1 MANIT
6 EKIERQITALEGKI
20 DALSGNY
27 LTNTWKRQREQQE
40 RDRKKE
46 MYHSQIQVLQFLKQK
61 SETDTLTLLEQNLTV
76 AAFYEDMRCFSAS
89 KKYCKDNPYCK
100 FQYPKP
106 DDVRTKRL
114 QKAGITDTDEL
125 AAAVECFDTLLQS
138 AVIPPDPNAIRLR
151 DMLYR
156 AKMYQKGDIQFTPP
170 ELAKELVALAG
181 VRKDSRVLEPEA
193 GIGNIADAAK
203 EVTDHVITTPL
214 AKNGSSVP
222 APTGFYP
229 TLHPYRLQQVIQKI
243 KPANIWVCHSG
254 DLFGEWIPTEWILQV
269 FEAAKQAPWHNYM
282 FLTMNPNRYEE
293 LLETGVLMPTDNFW
307 YGTRLTERGNV
318 FTADGYHTFLCI
330 EPMRLFAERMEI
342 PNVEWILLGGYGKLK
357 RSWIESVMERKGN
370 IPVFMI
376 GSKLF
381 KDVWRAPLIQE
392 YPPLLYR
399 PAEKTLPHCSEC
411 KYCYSVRQG
420 KRGLWRACR
429 HYKIVRQDKD
439 SGGRHIPGRYAAVS
453 PQWCPKRPETNW
465 RFTKRV

>member
-203 EVTDHVITTPL
+203 EVTDRVDCIERMTDFCEILKLKKHNVIGNDLLTAET
-214 AKNGSSVP
+214 
-222 APTGFYP
+222 APIYDA
-229 TLHPYRLQQVIQKI
+229 V
-243 KPANIWVCHSG
+243 V
-254 DLFGEWIPTEWILQV
+254 
-269 FEAAKQAPWHNYM
+269 
-282 FLTMNPNRYEE
+282 MNPPFSEECEHIKRAFDFLRPGGSLVAVCSSSIQWKSTRKYEQFRDWLSE
-293 LLETGVLMPTDNFW
+293 HTHSIDECGAKFEMTGV
-307 YGTRLTERGNV
+307 
-318 FTADGYHTFLCI
+318 HTVVL
-330 EPMRLFAERMEI
+330 
-342 PNVEWILLGGYGKLK
+342 V
-357 RSWIESVMERKGN
+357 V
-370 IPVFMI
+370 
-376 GSKLF
+376 
-381 KDVWRAPLIQE
+381 
-392 YPPLLYR
+392 
-399 PAEKTLPHCSEC
+399 
-411 KYCYSVRQG
+411 
-420 KRGLWRACR
+420 
-429 HYKIVRQDKD
+429 DK
-439 SGGRHIPGRYAAVS
+439 AA
-453 PQWCPKRPETNW
+453 
-465 RFTKRV
+465 

>member
-6 EKIERQITALEGKI
+6 EKIERRITVLEGKI

-46 MYHSQIQVLQFLKQK
+46 MYRSQIQVLQLLKHK
-61 SETDTLTLLEQNLTV
+61 SETDALTLLEQNLTV

-89 KKYCKDNPYCK
+89 KKYCKDNPYCE

-125 AAAVECFDTLLQS
+125 TAAVECFDTLLQS

-203 EVTDHVITTPL
+203 EVTDNVDCIERMTDFCEILKLKKHNVIANDLLTAETAPIYD
-214 AKNGSSVP
+214 SV
-222 APTGFYP
+222 
-229 TLHPYRLQQVIQKI
+229 V
-243 KPANIWVCHSG
+243 
-254 DLFGEWIPTEWILQV
+254 
-269 FEAAKQAPWHNYM
+269 
-282 FLTMNPNRYEE
+282 MNPPFSEECEHIKRAFDFVRPGGSLVAVCSSSIQWKSTRKYEQFRDWLSE
-293 LLETGVLMPTDNFW
+293 HTHSIDECGAKFEMTGV
-307 YGTRLTERGNV
+307 
-318 FTADGYHTFLCI
+318 HTVVL
-330 EPMRLFAERMEI
+330 
-342 PNVEWILLGGYGKLK
+342 V
-357 RSWIESVMERKGN
+357 V
-370 IPVFMI
+370 
-376 GSKLF
+376 
-381 KDVWRAPLIQE
+381 
-392 YPPLLYR
+392 
-399 PAEKTLPHCSEC
+399 
-411 KYCYSVRQG
+411 
-420 KRGLWRACR
+420 
-429 HYKIVRQDKD
+429 DK
-439 SGGRHIPGRYAAVS
+439 AA
-453 PQWCPKRPETNW
+453 
-465 RFTKRV
+465 

>member
-151 DMLYR
+151 DMLYW

-203 EVTDHVITTPL
+203 EVTDHVDCIERMTDFCEILKLKKHNVIGNDLLT
-214 AKNGSSVP
+214 AET
-222 APTGFYP
+222 APIYDA
-229 TLHPYRLQQVIQKI
+229 V
-243 KPANIWVCHSG
+243 V
-254 DLFGEWIPTEWILQV
+254 
-269 FEAAKQAPWHNYM
+269 
-282 FLTMNPNRYEE
+282 MNPPFSEECEHIKRAFDFLRPGGSLVAVCSSSIQWKSTRKYEQFRDWLSE
-293 LLETGVLMPTDNFW
+293 HTHSIDECGAKFEMTGV
-307 YGTRLTERGNV
+307 
-318 FTADGYHTFLCI
+318 HTVVL
-330 EPMRLFAERMEI
+330 
-342 PNVEWILLGGYGKLK
+342 V
-357 RSWIESVMERKGN
+357 V
-370 IPVFMI
+370 
-376 GSKLF
+376 
-381 KDVWRAPLIQE
+381 
-392 YPPLLYR
+392 
-399 PAEKTLPHCSEC
+399 
-411 KYCYSVRQG
+411 
-420 KRGLWRACR
+420 
-429 HYKIVRQDKD
+429 DK
-439 SGGRHIPGRYAAVS
+439 AA
-453 PQWCPKRPETNW
+453 
-465 RFTKRV
+465 

>member
-203 EVTDHVITTPL
+203 GVTDHVDCIERMTDFCEILKLKKHNVIGNDLLT
-214 AKNGSSVP
+214 AET
-222 APTGFYP
+222 APIYDA
-229 TLHPYRLQQVIQKI
+229 V
-243 KPANIWVCHSG
+243 V
-254 DLFGEWIPTEWILQV
+254 
-269 FEAAKQAPWHNYM
+269 
-282 FLTMNPNRYEE
+282 MNPPFSEECEHIKRAFDFLRPGGSLVAVCSSSIQWKSTRKYEQFRDWLSE
-293 LLETGVLMPTDNFW
+293 HTHSIDECGAKFEMTGV
-307 YGTRLTERGNV
+307 
-318 FTADGYHTFLCI
+318 HTVVL
-330 EPMRLFAERMEI
+330 
-342 PNVEWILLGGYGKLK
+342 V
-357 RSWIESVMERKGN
+357 V
-370 IPVFMI
+370 
-376 GSKLF
+376 
-381 KDVWRAPLIQE
+381 
-392 YPPLLYR
+392 
-399 PAEKTLPHCSEC
+399 
-411 KYCYSVRQG
+411 
-420 KRGLWRACR
+420 
-429 HYKIVRQDKD
+429 DK
-439 SGGRHIPGRYAAVS
+439 AA
-453 PQWCPKRPETNW
+453 
-465 RFTKRV
+465 

>member
-203 EVTDHVITTPL
+203 EVTDHVDCIERMTDFCEILKLKKHNVIGNDLLT
-214 AKNGSSVP
+214 AET
-222 APTGFYP
+222 APIYDA
-229 TLHPYRLQQVIQKI
+229 V
-243 KPANIWVCHSG
+243 V
-254 DLFGEWIPTEWILQV
+254 
-269 FEAAKQAPWHNYM
+269 
-282 FLTMNPNRYEE
+282 MNPPFSEECEHIKRAFDFLRPGGSLVAVCSSSIQWKSTRKYEQFRDWLSE
-293 LLETGVLMPTDNFW
+293 HTHSIDECGAKFEMTGVNTVVL
-307 YGTRLTERGNV
+307 V
-318 FTADGYHTFLCI
+318 
-330 EPMRLFAERMEI
+330 
-342 PNVEWILLGGYGKLK
+342 V
-357 RSWIESVMERKGN
+357 
-370 IPVFMI
+370 
-376 GSKLF
+376 
-381 KDVWRAPLIQE
+381 
-392 YPPLLYR
+392 
-399 PAEKTLPHCSEC
+399 
-411 KYCYSVRQG
+411 
-420 KRGLWRACR
+420 
-429 HYKIVRQDKD
+429 DK
-439 SGGRHIPGRYAAVS
+439 AA
-453 PQWCPKRPETNW
+453 
-465 RFTKRV
+465 

>member
-193 GIGNIADAAK
+193 GIGNIADVAK
-203 EVTDHVITTPL
+203 EVTDHVDCIERMTDFCEILKLKKHNVIGNDLLT
-214 AKNGSSVP
+214 AET
-222 APTGFYP
+222 APIYDA
-229 TLHPYRLQQVIQKI
+229 V
-243 KPANIWVCHSG
+243 V
-254 DLFGEWIPTEWILQV
+254 
-269 FEAAKQAPWHNYM
+269 
-282 FLTMNPNRYEE
+282 MNPPFSEECEHIKRAFDFLRPGGSLVAVCSSSIQWKSTRKYEQFRDWLSE
-293 LLETGVLMPTDNFW
+293 HTHSIDECGAKFEMTGV
-307 YGTRLTERGNV
+307 
-318 FTADGYHTFLCI
+318 HTVVL
-330 EPMRLFAERMEI
+330 
-342 PNVEWILLGGYGKLK
+342 V
-357 RSWIESVMERKGN
+357 V
-370 IPVFMI
+370 
-376 GSKLF
+376 
-381 KDVWRAPLIQE
+381 
-392 YPPLLYR
+392 
-399 PAEKTLPHCSEC
+399 
-411 KYCYSVRQG
+411 
-420 KRGLWRACR
+420 
-429 HYKIVRQDKD
+429 DK
-439 SGGRHIPGRYAAVS
+439 AA
-453 PQWCPKRPETNW
+453 
-465 RFTKRV
+465 

>member
-89 KKYCKDNPYCK
+89 KKYFKDNPYCK

-203 EVTDHVITTPL
+203 EVTDHVDCIERMTDFCEILKLKKHNVIGNDLLT
-214 AKNGSSVP
+214 AET
-222 APTGFYP
+222 APIYDA
-229 TLHPYRLQQVIQKI
+229 V
-243 KPANIWVCHSG
+243 V
-254 DLFGEWIPTEWILQV
+254 
-269 FEAAKQAPWHNYM
+269 
-282 FLTMNPNRYEE
+282 MNPPFSEECEHIKRAFDFLRPGGSLVAVCSSSIQWKSTRKYEQFRDWLSE
-293 LLETGVLMPTDNFW
+293 HTHSIDECGAKFEMTGV
-307 YGTRLTERGNV
+307 
-318 FTADGYHTFLCI
+318 HTVVL
-330 EPMRLFAERMEI
+330 
-342 PNVEWILLGGYGKLK
+342 V
-357 RSWIESVMERKGN
+357 V
-370 IPVFMI
+370 
-376 GSKLF
+376 
-381 KDVWRAPLIQE
+381 
-392 YPPLLYR
+392 
-399 PAEKTLPHCSEC
+399 
-411 KYCYSVRQG
+411 
-420 KRGLWRACR
+420 
-429 HYKIVRQDKD
+429 DK
-439 SGGRHIPGRYAAVS
+439 AA
-453 PQWCPKRPETNW
+453 
-465 RFTKRV
+465 

>member
-203 EVTDHVITTPL
+203 EVTDHVDCIERMTDFCEILKLKKHNVIGNDLLTAETTPIYD
-214 AKNGSSVP
+214 AV
-222 APTGFYP
+222 
-229 TLHPYRLQQVIQKI
+229 V
-243 KPANIWVCHSG
+243 
-254 DLFGEWIPTEWILQV
+254 
-269 FEAAKQAPWHNYM
+269 
-282 FLTMNPNRYEE
+282 MNPPFSEECEHIKRAFDFLRPGGSLVAVCSSSIQWKSTRKYEQFRDWLSE
-293 LLETGVLMPTDNFW
+293 HTHSIDECGAKFEMTGV
-307 YGTRLTERGNV
+307 
-318 FTADGYHTFLCI
+318 HTVVL
-330 EPMRLFAERMEI
+330 
-342 PNVEWILLGGYGKLK
+342 V
-357 RSWIESVMERKGN
+357 V
-370 IPVFMI
+370 
-376 GSKLF
+376 
-381 KDVWRAPLIQE
+381 
-392 YPPLLYR
+392 
-399 PAEKTLPHCSEC
+399 
-411 KYCYSVRQG
+411 
-420 KRGLWRACR
+420 
-429 HYKIVRQDKD
+429 DK
-439 SGGRHIPGRYAAVS
+439 AA
-453 PQWCPKRPETNW
+453 
-465 RFTKRV
+465 

>member
-76 AAFYEDMRCFSAS
+76 AAFYEDMRCFSTS

-193 GIGNIADAAK
+193 GIGNIADVAK
-203 EVTDHVITTPL
+203 EVTDHVDCIERMTDFCEILKLKKHNVIGNDLLT
-214 AKNGSSVP
+214 AET
-222 APTGFYP
+222 APIYDA
-229 TLHPYRLQQVIQKI
+229 V
-243 KPANIWVCHSG
+243 V
-254 DLFGEWIPTEWILQV
+254 
-269 FEAAKQAPWHNYM
+269 
-282 FLTMNPNRYEE
+282 MNPPFSEECEHIKRAFDFLRPGGSLVAVCSSSIQWKSTRKYEQFRDWLSE
-293 LLETGVLMPTDNFW
+293 HTHSIDECGAKFEMTGV
-307 YGTRLTERGNV
+307 
-318 FTADGYHTFLCI
+318 HTVVL
-330 EPMRLFAERMEI
+330 
-342 PNVEWILLGGYGKLK
+342 V
-357 RSWIESVMERKGN
+357 V
-370 IPVFMI
+370 
-376 GSKLF
+376 
-381 KDVWRAPLIQE
+381 
-392 YPPLLYR
+392 
-399 PAEKTLPHCSEC
+399 
-411 KYCYSVRQG
+411 
-420 KRGLWRACR
+420 
-429 HYKIVRQDKD
+429 DK
-439 SGGRHIPGRYAAVS
+439 AA
-453 PQWCPKRPETNW
+453 
-465 RFTKRV
+465 

>member
-193 GIGNIADAAK
+193 GTGTIADAAK
-203 EVTDHVITTPL
+203 EVTDHVDCIERMTDFCEILKLKKHNVIGNDLLT
-214 AKNGSSVP
+214 AET
-222 APTGFYP
+222 APIYDA
-229 TLHPYRLQQVIQKI
+229 V
-243 KPANIWVCHSG
+243 V
-254 DLFGEWIPTEWILQV
+254 
-269 FEAAKQAPWHNYM
+269 
-282 FLTMNPNRYEE
+282 MNPPFSEECEHIKRAFDFLRPGGSLVAVCSSSIQWKSTRKYEQFRDWLSE
-293 LLETGVLMPTDNFW
+293 HTHSIDECGAKFEMTGV
-307 YGTRLTERGNV
+307 
-318 FTADGYHTFLCI
+318 HTVVL
-330 EPMRLFAERMEI
+330 
-342 PNVEWILLGGYGKLK
+342 V
-357 RSWIESVMERKGN
+357 V
-370 IPVFMI
+370 
-376 GSKLF
+376 
-381 KDVWRAPLIQE
+381 
-392 YPPLLYR
+392 
-399 PAEKTLPHCSEC
+399 
-411 KYCYSVRQG
+411 
-420 KRGLWRACR
+420 
-429 HYKIVRQDKD
+429 DK
-439 SGGRHIPGRYAAVS
+439 AA
-453 PQWCPKRPETNW
+453 
-465 RFTKRV
+465 

>member
-138 AVIPPDPNAIRLR
+138 AVIPPDPNANRLR

-203 EVTDHVITTPL
+203 EVTDHVDCIERMTDFCEILKLKKHNVIGNDLLT
-214 AKNGSSVP
+214 AET
-222 APTGFYP
+222 APIYDA
-229 TLHPYRLQQVIQKI
+229 V
-243 KPANIWVCHSG
+243 V
-254 DLFGEWIPTEWILQV
+254 
-269 FEAAKQAPWHNYM
+269 
-282 FLTMNPNRYEE
+282 MNPPFSEECEHIKRAFDFLRPGGSLVAVCSSSIQWKSTRKYEQFRDWLSE
-293 LLETGVLMPTDNFW
+293 HTHSIDECGAKFEMTGV
-307 YGTRLTERGNV
+307 
-318 FTADGYHTFLCI
+318 HTVVL
-330 EPMRLFAERMEI
+330 
-342 PNVEWILLGGYGKLK
+342 V
-357 RSWIESVMERKGN
+357 V
-370 IPVFMI
+370 
-376 GSKLF
+376 
-381 KDVWRAPLIQE
+381 
-392 YPPLLYR
+392 
-399 PAEKTLPHCSEC
+399 
-411 KYCYSVRQG
+411 
-420 KRGLWRACR
+420 
-429 HYKIVRQDKD
+429 DK
-439 SGGRHIPGRYAAVS
+439 AA
-453 PQWCPKRPETNW
+453 
-465 RFTKRV
+465 

>member
-203 EVTDHVITTPL
+203 EVTDHVDCIERMTDFCEILKLKKHNVIGNDLLT
-214 AKNGSSVP
+214 AET
-222 APTGFYP
+222 APIYDA
-229 TLHPYRLQQVIQKI
+229 V
-243 KPANIWVCHSG
+243 V
-254 DLFGEWIPTEWILQV
+254 
-269 FEAAKQAPWHNYM
+269 
-282 FLTMNPNRYEE
+282 MNPPFSEECEHIKRAFDFLRPGGSLVAVCSCSIQWKSTRKYEQFRDWLSE
-293 LLETGVLMPTDNFW
+293 HTHSIDECGAKFEMTGV
-307 YGTRLTERGNV
+307 
-318 FTADGYHTFLCI
+318 HTVVL
-330 EPMRLFAERMEI
+330 
-342 PNVEWILLGGYGKLK
+342 V
-357 RSWIESVMERKGN
+357 V
-370 IPVFMI
+370 
-376 GSKLF
+376 
-381 KDVWRAPLIQE
+381 
-392 YPPLLYR
+392 
-399 PAEKTLPHCSEC
+399 
-411 KYCYSVRQG
+411 
-420 KRGLWRACR
+420 
-429 HYKIVRQDKD
+429 DK
-439 SGGRHIPGRYAAVS
+439 AA
-453 PQWCPKRPETNW
+453 
-465 RFTKRV
+465 

>member
-203 EVTDHVITTPL
+203 EVTDHVDCIERMTDFCEILKLKKHNVIGNDLLT
-214 AKNGSSVP
+214 AET
-222 APTGFYP
+222 APIYDA
-229 TLHPYRLQQVIQKI
+229 V
-243 KPANIWVCHSG
+243 V
-254 DLFGEWIPTEWILQV
+254 
-269 FEAAKQAPWHNYM
+269 
-282 FLTMNPNRYEE
+282 MNPPFSEECEHIKRAFDFLRPGGCLVAVCSSSIQWKSTRKYEQFRDWLSE
-293 LLETGVLMPTDNFW
+293 HTHSIDECGAKFEMTGVH
-307 YGTRLTERGNV
+307 
-318 FTADGYHTFLCI
+318 TAVL
-330 EPMRLFAERMEI
+330 
-342 PNVEWILLGGYGKLK
+342 V
-357 RSWIESVMERKGN
+357 V
-370 IPVFMI
+370 
-376 GSKLF
+376 
-381 KDVWRAPLIQE
+381 
-392 YPPLLYR
+392 
-399 PAEKTLPHCSEC
+399 
-411 KYCYSVRQG
+411 
-420 KRGLWRACR
+420 
-429 HYKIVRQDKD
+429 DK
-439 SGGRHIPGRYAAVS
+439 AA
-453 PQWCPKRPETNW
+453 
-465 RFTKRV
+465 

>member
-138 AVIPPDPNAIRLR
+138 AVISPDPNAIRLR

-203 EVTDHVITTPL
+203 EVTDHVDCIERMTDFCEILKLKKHNVIGNDLLT
-214 AKNGSSVP
+214 AET
-222 APTGFYP
+222 APIYDA
-229 TLHPYRLQQVIQKI
+229 V
-243 KPANIWVCHSG
+243 V
-254 DLFGEWIPTEWILQV
+254 
-269 FEAAKQAPWHNYM
+269 
-282 FLTMNPNRYEE
+282 MNPPFSEECEHIKRAFDFLRPGGSLVAVCSSSIQWKSTRKYEQFRDWLSE
-293 LLETGVLMPTDNFW
+293 HTHSIDECGAKFEMTGV
-307 YGTRLTERGNV
+307 
-318 FTADGYHTFLCI
+318 HTVVL
-330 EPMRLFAERMEI
+330 
-342 PNVEWILLGGYGKLK
+342 V
-357 RSWIESVMERKGN
+357 V
-370 IPVFMI
+370 
-376 GSKLF
+376 
-381 KDVWRAPLIQE
+381 
-392 YPPLLYR
+392 
-399 PAEKTLPHCSEC
+399 
-411 KYCYSVRQG
+411 
-420 KRGLWRACR
+420 
-429 HYKIVRQDKD
+429 DK
-439 SGGRHIPGRYAAVS
+439 AA
-453 PQWCPKRPETNW
+453 
-465 RFTKRV
+465 

>member
-138 AVIPPDPNAIRLR
+138 AVILPDPNAIRLR

-203 EVTDHVITTPL
+203 EVTDHVDCIERMTDFCEILKLKKHNVIGNDLLT
-214 AKNGSSVP
+214 AET
-222 APTGFYP
+222 APIYDA
-229 TLHPYRLQQVIQKI
+229 V
-243 KPANIWVCHSG
+243 V
-254 DLFGEWIPTEWILQV
+254 
-269 FEAAKQAPWHNYM
+269 
-282 FLTMNPNRYEE
+282 MNPPFSEECEHIKRAFDFLRPGGSLVAVCSSSIQWKSTRKYEQFRDWLSE
-293 LLETGVLMPTDNFW
+293 HTHSIDECGAKFEMTGV
-307 YGTRLTERGNV
+307 
-318 FTADGYHTFLCI
+318 HTVVL
-330 EPMRLFAERMEI
+330 
-342 PNVEWILLGGYGKLK
+342 V
-357 RSWIESVMERKGN
+357 V
-370 IPVFMI
+370 
-376 GSKLF
+376 
-381 KDVWRAPLIQE
+381 
-392 YPPLLYR
+392 
-399 PAEKTLPHCSEC
+399 
-411 KYCYSVRQG
+411 
-420 KRGLWRACR
+420 
-429 HYKIVRQDKD
+429 DK
-439 SGGRHIPGRYAAVS
+439 AA
-453 PQWCPKRPETNW
+453 
-465 RFTKRV
+465 

>member
-89 KKYCKDNPYCK
+89 KKYCKDNPYYK

-193 GIGNIADAAK
+193 GIGNIADVAK
-203 EVTDHVITTPL
+203 EVTDHVDCIERMTDFCEILKLKKHNVIGNDLLT
-214 AKNGSSVP
+214 AET
-222 APTGFYP
+222 APIYDA
-229 TLHPYRLQQVIQKI
+229 V
-243 KPANIWVCHSG
+243 V
-254 DLFGEWIPTEWILQV
+254 
-269 FEAAKQAPWHNYM
+269 
-282 FLTMNPNRYEE
+282 MNPPFSEECEHIKRAFDFLRPGGSLVAVCSSSIQWKSTRKYEQFRDWLSE
-293 LLETGVLMPTDNFW
+293 HTHSIDECGAKFEMTGV
-307 YGTRLTERGNV
+307 
-318 FTADGYHTFLCI
+318 HTVVL
-330 EPMRLFAERMEI
+330 
-342 PNVEWILLGGYGKLK
+342 V
-357 RSWIESVMERKGN
+357 V
-370 IPVFMI
+370 
-376 GSKLF
+376 
-381 KDVWRAPLIQE
+381 
-392 YPPLLYR
+392 
-399 PAEKTLPHCSEC
+399 
-411 KYCYSVRQG
+411 
-420 KRGLWRACR
+420 
-429 HYKIVRQDKD
+429 DK
-439 SGGRHIPGRYAAVS
+439 AA
-453 PQWCPKRPETNW
+453 
-465 RFTKRV
+465 

>member
-151 DMLYR
+151 DILYR

-203 EVTDHVITTPL
+203 EVTDHVDCIERMTDFCEILKLKKHNVIANDLLT
-214 AKNGSSVP
+214 AET
-222 APTGFYP
+222 APIYDA
-229 TLHPYRLQQVIQKI
+229 V
-243 KPANIWVCHSG
+243 V
-254 DLFGEWIPTEWILQV
+254 
-269 FEAAKQAPWHNYM
+269 
-282 FLTMNPNRYEE
+282 MNPPFSEECEHIKRAFDFLRPGGSLVAVCSSSIQWKSTRKYEQFRDWLSE
-293 LLETGVLMPTDNFW
+293 HTHSINECGAKFEMTGV
-307 YGTRLTERGNV
+307 
-318 FTADGYHTFLCI
+318 HTVVL
-330 EPMRLFAERMEI
+330 
-342 PNVEWILLGGYGKLK
+342 V
-357 RSWIESVMERKGN
+357 V
-370 IPVFMI
+370 
-376 GSKLF
+376 
-381 KDVWRAPLIQE
+381 
-392 YPPLLYR
+392 
-399 PAEKTLPHCSEC
+399 
-411 KYCYSVRQG
+411 
-420 KRGLWRACR
+420 
-429 HYKIVRQDKD
+429 DK
-439 SGGRHIPGRYAAVS
+439 AA
-453 PQWCPKRPETNW
+453 
-465 RFTKRV
+465 

>member
-203 EVTDHVITTPL
+203 EVTDHVDCIERMTD
-214 AKNGSSVP
+214 
-222 APTGFYP
+222 F
-229 TLHPYRLQQVIQKI
+229 
-243 KPANIWVCHSG
+243 C
-254 DLFGEWIPTEWILQV
+254 EILQLKKHNV
-269 FEAAKQAPWHNYM
+269 IGNDLLTAETAPIYDAVV
-282 FLTMNPNRYEE
+282 MNPPFSEECEHIKRAFDFLRPGGSLVAVCSSSIQWKSTRKYEQFRDWLSE
-293 LLETGVLMPTDNFW
+293 HTHSIDECGAKFEMTGV
-307 YGTRLTERGNV
+307 
-318 FTADGYHTFLCI
+318 HTVVL
-330 EPMRLFAERMEI
+330 
-342 PNVEWILLGGYGKLK
+342 V
-357 RSWIESVMERKGN
+357 V
-370 IPVFMI
+370 
-376 GSKLF
+376 
-381 KDVWRAPLIQE
+381 
-392 YPPLLYR
+392 
-399 PAEKTLPHCSEC
+399 
-411 KYCYSVRQG
+411 
-420 KRGLWRACR
+420 
-429 HYKIVRQDKD
+429 DK
-439 SGGRHIPGRYAAVS
+439 AA
-453 PQWCPKRPETNW
+453 
-465 RFTKRV
+465 

>member
-203 EVTDHVITTPL
+203 EVTDHVDCIERMTDFCEILKLKKHNVIGNDLLT
-214 AKNGSSVP
+214 AET
-222 APTGFYP
+222 APIYDA
-229 TLHPYRLQQVIQKI
+229 V
-243 KPANIWVCHSG
+243 V
-254 DLFGEWIPTEWILQV
+254 
-269 FEAAKQAPWHNYM
+269 
-282 FLTMNPNRYEE
+282 MNPPFSEECEHIKRAFDFLRPGGSLVAVCSSSIQWKSTRKYEQFRDWLSE
-293 LLETGVLMPTDNFW
+293 HTHSIVECGAKFEMTGV
-307 YGTRLTERGNV
+307 
-318 FTADGYHTFLCI
+318 HTVVL
-330 EPMRLFAERMEI
+330 
-342 PNVEWILLGGYGKLK
+342 V
-357 RSWIESVMERKGN
+357 V
-370 IPVFMI
+370 
-376 GSKLF
+376 
-381 KDVWRAPLIQE
+381 
-392 YPPLLYR
+392 
-399 PAEKTLPHCSEC
+399 
-411 KYCYSVRQG
+411 
-420 KRGLWRACR
+420 
-429 HYKIVRQDKD
+429 DK
-439 SGGRHIPGRYAAVS
+439 AA
-453 PQWCPKRPETNW
+453 
-465 RFTKRV
+465 

>member
-1 MANIT
+1 MANVT

-193 GIGNIADAAK
+193 GIGNIADVAK
-203 EVTDHVITTPL
+203 EVTDHVDCIERMTDFCEILKLKKHNVIGNDLLT
-214 AKNGSSVP
+214 AET
-222 APTGFYP
+222 APIYDA
-229 TLHPYRLQQVIQKI
+229 V
-243 KPANIWVCHSG
+243 V
-254 DLFGEWIPTEWILQV
+254 
-269 FEAAKQAPWHNYM
+269 
-282 FLTMNPNRYEE
+282 MNPPFSEECEHIKRAFDFLRPGGSLVAVCSSSIQWKSTRKYEQFRDWLSE
-293 LLETGVLMPTDNFW
+293 HTHSIDECGAKFEMTGV
-307 YGTRLTERGNV
+307 
-318 FTADGYHTFLCI
+318 HTVVL
-330 EPMRLFAERMEI
+330 
-342 PNVEWILLGGYGKLK
+342 V
-357 RSWIESVMERKGN
+357 V
-370 IPVFMI
+370 
-376 GSKLF
+376 
-381 KDVWRAPLIQE
+381 
-392 YPPLLYR
+392 
-399 PAEKTLPHCSEC
+399 
-411 KYCYSVRQG
+411 
-420 KRGLWRACR
+420 
-429 HYKIVRQDKD
+429 DK
-439 SGGRHIPGRYAAVS
+439 AA
-453 PQWCPKRPETNW
+453 
-465 RFTKRV
+465 

>member
-40 RDRKKE
+40 QDRKKE

-203 EVTDHVITTPL
+203 EVTDHVDCIERMTDFCEILKLKKHNVIGNDLLT
-214 AKNGSSVP
+214 AET
-222 APTGFYP
+222 APIYDA
-229 TLHPYRLQQVIQKI
+229 V
-243 KPANIWVCHSG
+243 V
-254 DLFGEWIPTEWILQV
+254 
-269 FEAAKQAPWHNYM
+269 
-282 FLTMNPNRYEE
+282 MNPPFSEECEHIKRAFDFLRPGGSLVAVCSSSIQWKSTRKYEQFRDWLSE
-293 LLETGVLMPTDNFW
+293 HTHSIDECGAKFEMTGV
-307 YGTRLTERGNV
+307 
-318 FTADGYHTFLCI
+318 HTVVL
-330 EPMRLFAERMEI
+330 
-342 PNVEWILLGGYGKLK
+342 V
-357 RSWIESVMERKGN
+357 V
-370 IPVFMI
+370 
-376 GSKLF
+376 
-381 KDVWRAPLIQE
+381 
-392 YPPLLYR
+392 
-399 PAEKTLPHCSEC
+399 
-411 KYCYSVRQG
+411 
-420 KRGLWRACR
+420 
-429 HYKIVRQDKD
+429 DK
-439 SGGRHIPGRYAAVS
+439 AA
-453 PQWCPKRPETNW
+453 
-465 RFTKRV
+465 

>member
-203 EVTDHVITTPL
+203 EVTDNVDCIERMTDFCEILKLKKHNVIANDLLTAETAPIYD
-214 AKNGSSVP
+214 SV
-222 APTGFYP
+222 
-229 TLHPYRLQQVIQKI
+229 V
-243 KPANIWVCHSG
+243 
-254 DLFGEWIPTEWILQV
+254 
-269 FEAAKQAPWHNYM
+269 
-282 FLTMNPNRYEE
+282 MNPPFSEECEHIKRAFDFVRPGGSLVAVCSCSIQWKSTRKYEQFRDWLSE
-293 LLETGVLMPTDNFW
+293 HTHSIDECGAKFEMTGV
-307 YGTRLTERGNV
+307 
-318 FTADGYHTFLCI
+318 HTVVL
-330 EPMRLFAERMEI
+330 
-342 PNVEWILLGGYGKLK
+342 V
-357 RSWIESVMERKGN
+357 V
-370 IPVFMI
+370 
-376 GSKLF
+376 
-381 KDVWRAPLIQE
+381 
-392 YPPLLYR
+392 
-399 PAEKTLPHCSEC
+399 
-411 KYCYSVRQG
+411 
-420 KRGLWRACR
+420 
-429 HYKIVRQDKD
+429 DK
-439 SGGRHIPGRYAAVS
+439 AA
-453 PQWCPKRPETNW
+453 
-465 RFTKRV
+465 

>member
-203 EVTDHVITTPL
+203 EVTDHVDCIERMTDFCEILKLKKHNVIGNDVLT
-214 AKNGSSVP
+214 AET
-222 APTGFYP
+222 APIYDA
-229 TLHPYRLQQVIQKI
+229 V
-243 KPANIWVCHSG
+243 V
-254 DLFGEWIPTEWILQV
+254 
-269 FEAAKQAPWHNYM
+269 
-282 FLTMNPNRYEE
+282 MNPPFSEECEHIKRAFDFLRPGGSLVAVCSSSIQWKSTRKYEQFRDWLSE
-293 LLETGVLMPTDNFW
+293 HTHSIDECGAKFEMTGV
-307 YGTRLTERGNV
+307 
-318 FTADGYHTFLCI
+318 HTVVL
-330 EPMRLFAERMEI
+330 
-342 PNVEWILLGGYGKLK
+342 V
-357 RSWIESVMERKGN
+357 V
-370 IPVFMI
+370 
-376 GSKLF
+376 
-381 KDVWRAPLIQE
+381 
-392 YPPLLYR
+392 
-399 PAEKTLPHCSEC
+399 
-411 KYCYSVRQG
+411 
-420 KRGLWRACR
+420 
-429 HYKIVRQDKD
+429 DK
-439 SGGRHIPGRYAAVS
+439 AA
-453 PQWCPKRPETNW
+453 
-465 RFTKRV
+465 

>member
-203 EVTDHVITTPL
+203 EVTDHVDCIERMSDFCEILKLKKHNVIANDLLTAET
-214 AKNGSSVP
+214 
-222 APTGFYP
+222 APIYDA
-229 TLHPYRLQQVIQKI
+229 V
-243 KPANIWVCHSG
+243 V
-254 DLFGEWIPTEWILQV
+254 
-269 FEAAKQAPWHNYM
+269 
-282 FLTMNPNRYEE
+282 MNPPFSEECEHIKRAFDFLRPGGSLVAVCSSSIQWKSTRKYEQFRDWLSE
-293 LLETGVLMPTDNFW
+293 HTHSIDECGAKFEMTGV
-307 YGTRLTERGNV
+307 
-318 FTADGYHTFLCI
+318 HTVVL
-330 EPMRLFAERMEI
+330 
-342 PNVEWILLGGYGKLK
+342 V
-357 RSWIESVMERKGN
+357 V
-370 IPVFMI
+370 
-376 GSKLF
+376 
-381 KDVWRAPLIQE
+381 
-392 YPPLLYR
+392 
-399 PAEKTLPHCSEC
+399 
-411 KYCYSVRQG
+411 
-420 KRGLWRACR
+420 
-429 HYKIVRQDKD
+429 DK
-439 SGGRHIPGRYAAVS
+439 AA
-453 PQWCPKRPETNW
+453 
-465 RFTKRV
+465 

>member
-46 MYHSQIQVLQFLKQK
+46 IYHSQIQVLQFLKQK

-203 EVTDHVITTPL
+203 EVTDHVDCIERMTDFCEILKLKKHNVIGNDLLT
-214 AKNGSSVP
+214 AET
-222 APTGFYP
+222 APIYDA
-229 TLHPYRLQQVIQKI
+229 V
-243 KPANIWVCHSG
+243 V
-254 DLFGEWIPTEWILQV
+254 
-269 FEAAKQAPWHNYM
+269 
-282 FLTMNPNRYEE
+282 MNPPFSEECEHIKRAFDFLRPGGSLVAVCSSSIQWKSTRKYEQFRDWLSE
-293 LLETGVLMPTDNFW
+293 HTHSIDECGAKFEMTGV
-307 YGTRLTERGNV
+307 
-318 FTADGYHTFLCI
+318 HTVVL
-330 EPMRLFAERMEI
+330 
-342 PNVEWILLGGYGKLK
+342 V
-357 RSWIESVMERKGN
+357 V
-370 IPVFMI
+370 
-376 GSKLF
+376 
-381 KDVWRAPLIQE
+381 
-392 YPPLLYR
+392 
-399 PAEKTLPHCSEC
+399 
-411 KYCYSVRQG
+411 
-420 KRGLWRACR
+420 
-429 HYKIVRQDKD
+429 DK
-439 SGGRHIPGRYAAVS
+439 AA
-453 PQWCPKRPETNW
+453 
-465 RFTKRV
+465 

>member
-89 KKYCKDNPYCK
+89 KKYCKDNPYSK

-203 EVTDHVITTPL
+203 EVTDHVDCIERMTDFCEILKLKKHNVIGNDLLT
-214 AKNGSSVP
+214 AET
-222 APTGFYP
+222 APIYDA
-229 TLHPYRLQQVIQKI
+229 V
-243 KPANIWVCHSG
+243 V
-254 DLFGEWIPTEWILQV
+254 
-269 FEAAKQAPWHNYM
+269 
-282 FLTMNPNRYEE
+282 MNPPFSEECEHIKRAFDFLRPGGSLVAVCSSSIQWKSTRKYEQFRDWLSE
-293 LLETGVLMPTDNFW
+293 HTHSIDECGAKFEMTGV
-307 YGTRLTERGNV
+307 
-318 FTADGYHTFLCI
+318 HTVVL
-330 EPMRLFAERMEI
+330 
-342 PNVEWILLGGYGKLK
+342 V
-357 RSWIESVMERKGN
+357 V
-370 IPVFMI
+370 
-376 GSKLF
+376 
-381 KDVWRAPLIQE
+381 
-392 YPPLLYR
+392 
-399 PAEKTLPHCSEC
+399 
-411 KYCYSVRQG
+411 
-420 KRGLWRACR
+420 
-429 HYKIVRQDKD
+429 DK
-439 SGGRHIPGRYAAVS
+439 AA
-453 PQWCPKRPETNW
+453 
-465 RFTKRV
+465 

>member
-193 GIGNIADAAK
+193 GIGNIADVAK
-203 EVTDHVITTPL
+203 EVTDHVDCIERMTDFCEILKLKKHNVIGNDLLT
-214 AKNGSSVP
+214 AET
-222 APTGFYP
+222 APIYDA
-229 TLHPYRLQQVIQKI
+229 V
-243 KPANIWVCHSG
+243 V
-254 DLFGEWIPTEWILQV
+254 
-269 FEAAKQAPWHNYM
+269 
-282 FLTMNPNRYEE
+282 MNPSFSEECEHIKRAFDFLRPGGSLVAVCSSSIQWKSTRKYEQFRDWLSE
-293 LLETGVLMPTDNFW
+293 HTHSIDECGAKFEMTGV
-307 YGTRLTERGNV
+307 
-318 FTADGYHTFLCI
+318 HTVVL
-330 EPMRLFAERMEI
+330 
-342 PNVEWILLGGYGKLK
+342 V
-357 RSWIESVMERKGN
+357 V
-370 IPVFMI
+370 
-376 GSKLF
+376 
-381 KDVWRAPLIQE
+381 
-392 YPPLLYR
+392 
-399 PAEKTLPHCSEC
+399 
-411 KYCYSVRQG
+411 
-420 KRGLWRACR
+420 
-429 HYKIVRQDKD
+429 DK
-439 SGGRHIPGRYAAVS
+439 AA
-453 PQWCPKRPETNW
+453 
-465 RFTKRV
+465 

>member
-193 GIGNIADAAK
+193 GIVNIADAAK
-203 EVTDHVITTPL
+203 EVTDHVDCIERMTDFCEILKLKKHNVIGNDLLT
-214 AKNGSSVP
+214 AET
-222 APTGFYP
+222 APIYDA
-229 TLHPYRLQQVIQKI
+229 V
-243 KPANIWVCHSG
+243 V
-254 DLFGEWIPTEWILQV
+254 
-269 FEAAKQAPWHNYM
+269 
-282 FLTMNPNRYEE
+282 MNPPFSEECEHIKRAFDFLRPGGSLVAVCSSSIQWKSTRKYEQFRDWLSE
-293 LLETGVLMPTDNFW
+293 HTHSIDECGAKFEMTGV
-307 YGTRLTERGNV
+307 
-318 FTADGYHTFLCI
+318 HTVVL
-330 EPMRLFAERMEI
+330 
-342 PNVEWILLGGYGKLK
+342 V
-357 RSWIESVMERKGN
+357 V
-370 IPVFMI
+370 
-376 GSKLF
+376 
-381 KDVWRAPLIQE
+381 
-392 YPPLLYR
+392 
-399 PAEKTLPHCSEC
+399 
-411 KYCYSVRQG
+411 
-420 KRGLWRACR
+420 
-429 HYKIVRQDKD
+429 DK
-439 SGGRHIPGRYAAVS
+439 AA
-453 PQWCPKRPETNW
+453 
-465 RFTKRV
+465 

>member
-125 AAAVECFDTLLQS
+125 AVAVECFDTLLQS

-203 EVTDHVITTPL
+203 EVTDHVDCIERMTDFCEILKLKKHNVIGNDLLTAETAPIYDAVVMNPPFSEECEHIKRAFDFL
-214 AKNGSSVP
+214 RPGGSLVAVCSSS
-222 APTGFYP
+222 
-229 TLHPYRLQQVIQKI
+229 IQWKSTR
-243 KPANIWVCHSG
+243 KYEQFRDWLSEHTHSI
-254 DLFGEWIPTEWILQV
+254 DEC
-269 FEAAKQAPWHNYM
+269 AAKFEM
-282 FLTMNPNRYEE
+282 
-293 LLETGVLMPTDNFW
+293 TGV
-307 YGTRLTERGNV
+307 
-318 FTADGYHTFLCI
+318 HTVVL
-330 EPMRLFAERMEI
+330 
-342 PNVEWILLGGYGKLK
+342 V
-357 RSWIESVMERKGN
+357 V
-370 IPVFMI
+370 
-376 GSKLF
+376 
-381 KDVWRAPLIQE
+381 
-392 YPPLLYR
+392 
-399 PAEKTLPHCSEC
+399 
-411 KYCYSVRQG
+411 
-420 KRGLWRACR
+420 
-429 HYKIVRQDKD
+429 DK
-439 SGGRHIPGRYAAVS
+439 AA
-453 PQWCPKRPETNW
+453 
-465 RFTKRV
+465 

>member
-89 KKYCKDNPYCK
+89 KKYCKDSPYCK

-203 EVTDHVITTPL
+203 EVTDHVDCIERMTDFCEILKLKKHNVIGNDLLT
-214 AKNGSSVP
+214 AET
-222 APTGFYP
+222 APIYDA
-229 TLHPYRLQQVIQKI
+229 V
-243 KPANIWVCHSG
+243 V
-254 DLFGEWIPTEWILQV
+254 
-269 FEAAKQAPWHNYM
+269 
-282 FLTMNPNRYEE
+282 MNPPFSEECEHIKRAFDFLRPGGSLVAVCSSSIQWKSTRKYEQFRDWLSE
-293 LLETGVLMPTDNFW
+293 HTHSIDECGAKFEMTGV
-307 YGTRLTERGNV
+307 
-318 FTADGYHTFLCI
+318 HTVVL
-330 EPMRLFAERMEI
+330 
-342 PNVEWILLGGYGKLK
+342 V
-357 RSWIESVMERKGN
+357 V
-370 IPVFMI
+370 
-376 GSKLF
+376 
-381 KDVWRAPLIQE
+381 
-392 YPPLLYR
+392 
-399 PAEKTLPHCSEC
+399 
-411 KYCYSVRQG
+411 
-420 KRGLWRACR
+420 
-429 HYKIVRQDKD
+429 DK
-439 SGGRHIPGRYAAVS
+439 AA
-453 PQWCPKRPETNW
+453 
-465 RFTKRV
+465 

>member
-20 DALSGNY
+20 DALNGNY

-203 EVTDHVITTPL
+203 EVTDHVDCIERMTDFCEILKLKKHNVIGNDLLT
-214 AKNGSSVP
+214 AET
-222 APTGFYP
+222 APIYDA
-229 TLHPYRLQQVIQKI
+229 V
-243 KPANIWVCHSG
+243 V
-254 DLFGEWIPTEWILQV
+254 
-269 FEAAKQAPWHNYM
+269 
-282 FLTMNPNRYEE
+282 MNPPFSEECEHIKRAFDFLRPGGSLVAVCSSSIQWKSTRKYEQFRDWLSE
-293 LLETGVLMPTDNFW
+293 HTHSIDECGAKFEMTGV
-307 YGTRLTERGNV
+307 
-318 FTADGYHTFLCI
+318 HTVVL
-330 EPMRLFAERMEI
+330 
-342 PNVEWILLGGYGKLK
+342 V
-357 RSWIESVMERKGN
+357 V
-370 IPVFMI
+370 
-376 GSKLF
+376 
-381 KDVWRAPLIQE
+381 
-392 YPPLLYR
+392 
-399 PAEKTLPHCSEC
+399 
-411 KYCYSVRQG
+411 
-420 KRGLWRACR
+420 
-429 HYKIVRQDKD
+429 DK
-439 SGGRHIPGRYAAVS
+439 AA
-453 PQWCPKRPETNW
+453 
-465 RFTKRV
+465 

>member
-125 AAAVECFDTLLQS
+125 AAAVESFDTLLQS

-203 EVTDHVITTPL
+203 EVTDHVDCIERMTDFCEILKLKKHNVIGNDLLT
-214 AKNGSSVP
+214 AET
-222 APTGFYP
+222 APIYDA
-229 TLHPYRLQQVIQKI
+229 V
-243 KPANIWVCHSG
+243 V
-254 DLFGEWIPTEWILQV
+254 
-269 FEAAKQAPWHNYM
+269 
-282 FLTMNPNRYEE
+282 MNPPFSEECEHIKRAFDFLRPGGSLVAVCSSSIQWKSTRKYEQFRDWLSE
-293 LLETGVLMPTDNFW
+293 HTHSIDECGAKFEMTGV
-307 YGTRLTERGNV
+307 
-318 FTADGYHTFLCI
+318 HTVVL
-330 EPMRLFAERMEI
+330 
-342 PNVEWILLGGYGKLK
+342 V
-357 RSWIESVMERKGN
+357 V
-370 IPVFMI
+370 
-376 GSKLF
+376 
-381 KDVWRAPLIQE
+381 
-392 YPPLLYR
+392 
-399 PAEKTLPHCSEC
+399 
-411 KYCYSVRQG
+411 
-420 KRGLWRACR
+420 
-429 HYKIVRQDKD
+429 DK
-439 SGGRHIPGRYAAVS
+439 AA
-453 PQWCPKRPETNW
+453 
-465 RFTKRV
+465 

>member
-203 EVTDHVITTPL
+203 EVTDHVDCIERMTDFCEILKLKKHNVIGNDLLT
-214 AKNGSSVP
+214 AET
-222 APTGFYP
+222 APIYDA
-229 TLHPYRLQQVIQKI
+229 V
-243 KPANIWVCHSG
+243 V
-254 DLFGEWIPTEWILQV
+254 
-269 FEAAKQAPWHNYM
+269 
-282 FLTMNPNRYEE
+282 MNPPFSEECEHIKRAFDFLLPGGSLVAVCSSSIQWKSTRKYEQFRDWLSE
-293 LLETGVLMPTDNFW
+293 HTHSIDECGAKFEMTGV
-307 YGTRLTERGNV
+307 
-318 FTADGYHTFLCI
+318 HTVVL
-330 EPMRLFAERMEI
+330 
-342 PNVEWILLGGYGKLK
+342 V
-357 RSWIESVMERKGN
+357 V
-370 IPVFMI
+370 
-376 GSKLF
+376 
-381 KDVWRAPLIQE
+381 
-392 YPPLLYR
+392 
-399 PAEKTLPHCSEC
+399 
-411 KYCYSVRQG
+411 
-420 KRGLWRACR
+420 
-429 HYKIVRQDKD
+429 DK
-439 SGGRHIPGRYAAVS
+439 AA
-453 PQWCPKRPETNW
+453 
-465 RFTKRV
+465 